1 MHRTQLIDDPRPT
14 SDIVYLTSCRSKI
27 KAFLLRKGYDTGFLP
42 ESIGTSPT
50 LNEMTNTM
58 LAIFVSL
65 DPKLKLGNKLWEEV
79 SYLMKMLQHPFRCSF
94 PFSNTGQLWENLL
107 SMFAW
112 LIDTLSYRDKNKV
125 KVNMLHIY
133 VRMIWKISVL
143 YGPPHGREICEWTS
157 GNVSSIKLFFFSKLI
172 ANVEYNRIFSTDQS
186 LIEKYSFKNHA
197 TRRLQK

>member
-1 MHRTQLIDDPRPT
+1 MTAYQYRRRTVHRMHRTQLIDDPRPT

-133 VRMIWKISVL
+133 VRMI
-143 YGPPHGREICEWTS
+143 
-157 GNVSSIKLFFFSKLI
+157 
-172 ANVEYNRIFSTDQS
+172 
-186 LIEKYSFKNHA
+186 
-197 TRRLQK
+197 